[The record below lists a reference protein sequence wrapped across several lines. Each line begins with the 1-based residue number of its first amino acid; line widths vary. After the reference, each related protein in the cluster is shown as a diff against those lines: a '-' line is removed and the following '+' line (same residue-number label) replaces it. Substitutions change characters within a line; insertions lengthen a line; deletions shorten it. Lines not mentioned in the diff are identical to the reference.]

1 MLWGRT
7 PWSEMS
13 TPRKAAMV
21 AQGTAQ
27 IALLGAALVDI
38 HRRPAEAIKG
48 NKKVWTGVAFM
59 NFLGIGPIAY
69 FALGRK
75 STPRSRA

>member
-1 MLWGRT
+1 
-7 PWSEMS
+7 MS
-13 TPRKAAMV
+13 TGRKAAMV

-27 IALLGAALVDI
+27 IALLGAALLDI

-75 STPRSRA
+75 RTSKDEE

>member
-1 MLWGRT
+1 MTTSQRVG
-7 PWSEMS
+7 
-13 TPRKAAMV
+13 MV
-21 AQGTAQ
+21 AQGTVQ
-27 IALLGAALVDI
+27 VALLGAALLDI

-75 STPRSRA
+75 RTPGGGA

>member
-1 MLWGRT
+1 MLWSST
-7 PWSEMS
+7 PWGEMS
-13 TPRKAAMV
+13 TARKAAMV

-48 NKKVWTGVAFM
+48 SKKVWTGVAFM
-59 NFLGIGPIAY
+59 NFLGIGPLAY
-69 FALGRK
+69 FALGRE
-75 STPRSRA
+75 STPRGGA